1 MSVFKRAIL
10 YVTRK
15 KMKSI
20 IMLFILFGIATFI
33 LSSISIK
40 KAATI
45 ARVDSNRDIANSF
58 EVKNNLETNLQGTV
72 SESLVDKISKIDGI
86 KNYDAVIHGAGLDI
100 KEISHIEPT
109 KNIIQY
115 SDEEKYKN
123 LFVVEGHSSTEFDN
137 KFISKAFN
145 LVEGRHIVENDR
157 NKVLIHKALAEKN
170 NLKVGDIIKAT
181 KNLED
186 YRASKVSKNEY
197 ELEIVGLFDSDNT
210 EGVGYKTELAEN
222 IIISDIYTVKTLYG
236 YSDGNVQYTSAVFQT
251 SGNVEEVTSKV
262 KSIPNDWSKYTISK
276 SEDNFL
282 ALSKSF
288 DTLEKII
295 NMVLIGAIIAGA
307 IILSLVLAFW
317 IQGRIH
323 ETGILLSIGVSKF
336 KIISQYVIELLLI
349 SVIAFGGSYFSGK
362 VISQNIGNIIVSQA
376 SKQAV
381 QEVKSGFGGFKL
393 GNDPDTSLLTRTVDE
408 IDVKVE
414 VEELIYV
421 YVIGTVI
428 IILSVMLSSASI
440 IRLKPKEILSKM
452 S

>member
-15 KMKSI
+15 KMKSL

-45 ARVDSNRDIANSF
+45 ARLDSNRDIANSF
-58 EVKNNLETNLQGTV
+58 EVKNNLETNLQGAV
-72 SESLVDKISKIDGI
+72 PESLVNKISKIDGI

-109 KNIIQY
+109 KNTIQY
-115 SDEEKYKN
+115 SYEEKYKN
-123 LFVVEGHSSTEFDN
+123 LFTVEGHSSTEFDN
-137 KFISKAFN
+137 KFTSKAFE

-181 KNLED
+181 KNPED

-210 EGVGYKTELAEN
+210 ERVGDKTELAEN
-222 IIISDIYTVKTLYG
+222 TIISDIYTLKTLYG
-236 YSDGNVQYTSAVFQT
+236 YSDGNVQYTNAVFQT
-251 SGNVEEVTSKV
+251 SGNVEEVISKV
-262 KSIPNDWSKYTISK
+262 NSISNDWSKYTISK

-362 VISQNIGNIIVSQA
+362 VISQNIGNAIVSQA

-381 QEVKSGFGGFKL
+381 QEVKSGFGGFNL
-393 GNDPDTSLLTRTVDE
+393 GTDPETSLVTRTVDK

-414 VEELIYV
+414 FKELIYV

-428 IILSVMLSSASI
+428 IILSVMVSSASI